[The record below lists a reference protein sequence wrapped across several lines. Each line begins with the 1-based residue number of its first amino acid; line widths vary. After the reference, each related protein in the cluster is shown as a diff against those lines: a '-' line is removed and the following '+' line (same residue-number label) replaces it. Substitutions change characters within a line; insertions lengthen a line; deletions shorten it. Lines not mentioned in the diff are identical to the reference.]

1 MVNFRPKLWTNHRL
15 TPLEKCFF
23 FDFWN
28 FLFLQPRKA
37 FFFVLEY
44 HKRHFPGLYCLKGKC
59 GKMANFGRKPWTNPF
74 GKLSILRLF
83 ELLFLYSLERRFFVV
98 ESHKAHCPGL
108 YCLKR
113 KGRKIAN
120 FGRKP
125 WTNPF
130 GKMLFFRL
138 LELFVL
144 LAQKGVFSFKN
155 IIQYIF
161 LGYIA

>member
-83 ELLFLYSLERRFFVV
+83 ELLFFYSLERRFYVV
-98 ESHKAHCPGL
+98 ESHKTHFPGL
-108 YCLKR
+108 YCLKKEKVEKWSILDQNHR
-113 KGRKIAN
+113 LRPLEKGQ
-120 FGRKP
+120 
-125 WTNPF
+125 
-130 GKMLFFRL
+130 FFYFLNL
-138 LELFVL
+138 LL
-144 LAQKGVFSFKN
+144 QP
-155 IIQYIF
+155 
-161 LGYIA
+161 